1 MQSTRYAR
9 PNQQTGALVQAELF
23 HNALMASRYA
33 LPTSTKA
40 ANIQAPRPAVKSA
53 AVGSAAVETAAVE
66 TGFSEIAL
74 NGAPGQCLQW
84 LAPVL
89 RDLSQAQA
97 PGWLTLLDPPVAVSH
112 QWLRS
117 AGLDPERI
125 LIVRSKS
132 GMNSLELCCELLRL
146 GCSHTVV
153 SWMSDVSQAGMTS
166 NLLTRAARDGQCR
179 SLNIRLDTC
188 LAA

>member
-40 ANIQAPRPAVKSA
+40 ANIQAPRPAVESA
-53 AVGSAAVETAAVE
+53 AVGNAAVE

-125 LIVRSKS
+125 LIVRSKN

-153 SWMSDVSQAGMTS
+153 SWMSDASQAGITN

>member
-1 MQSTRYAR
+1 MQSSR
-9 PNQQTGALVQAELF
+9 PPRHTGTLVQAELF
-23 HNALMASRYA
+23 HNALMASRYT
-33 LPTSTKA
+33 LPTSTK
-40 ANIQAPRPAVKSA
+40 SA
-53 AVGSAAVETAAVE
+53 RTPTPEPLVES
-66 TGFSEIAL
+66 GFSEIAL
-74 NGAPGQCLQW
+74 NGAPSQCLQW

-97 PGWLTLLDPPVAVSH
+97 PGWLTLLDPPAAVSH
-112 QWLRS
+112 LWLRN

-132 GMNSLELCCELLRL
+132 GMNGLELCCELLRL

-153 SWMSDVSQAGMTS
+153 SWMSDVSQAGITS
-166 NLLTRAARDGQCR
+166 NLLTRAARDGHCR

>member
-9 PNQQTGALVQAELF
+9 PTQQTGALVQAELF

-40 ANIQAPRPAVKSA
+40 ANIQAPRPAVKS
-53 AVGSAAVETAAVE
+53 AAVE

-153 SWMSDVSQAGMTS
+153 SWMSDVSQAGITS

>member
-1 MQSTRYAR
+1 MQYSRH
-9 PNQQTGALVQAELF
+9 PHHSGPLVQAELF

-33 LPTSTKA
+33 GPARS
-40 ANIQAPRPAVKSA
+40 APAKKPVATA
-53 AVGSAAVETAAVE
+53 AVSAAVETASVE

-89 RDLSQAQA
+89 RDLSQAEA
-97 PGWLTLLDPPVAVSH
+97 PGWLTLLDPPEAVSH
-112 QWLRS
+112 FWLRN

-125 LIVRSKS
+125 LIVRAKS
-132 GMNSLELCCELLRL
+132 GMDSLELCCELLRL

-153 SWMSDVSQAGMTS
+153 SWMSDDGQQVVTT
-166 NLLTRAARDGQCR
+166 NRLTRAARDGKCR
-179 SLNIRLDTC
+179 SLNIRLGMC

>member
-1 MQSTRYAR
+1 MQSTRHPR
-9 PNQQTGALVQAELF
+9 QTGTLVQADLF
-23 HNALMASRYA
+23 HNALMASRYT
-33 LPTSTKA
+33 LPVTAKPVR
-40 ANIQAPRPAVKSA
+40 NPAPDLR
-53 AVGSAAVETAAVE
+53 VES
-66 TGFSEIAL
+66 GFSEIAL
-74 NGAPGQCLQW
+74 NGAPTQCLQW

-89 RDLSQAQA
+89 RELSQAQA
-97 PGWLTLLDPPVAVSH
+97 PGWLTLLDPPAAVSH
-112 QWLRS
+112 LWLRN

-153 SWMSDVSQAGMTS
+153 SWMPDVSPASLSS
-166 NLLTRAARDGQCR
+166 NLLTRAAREGHCR
-179 SLNIRLDTC
+179 SLNIRLDAR

>member
-1 MQSTRYAR
+1 MQYSRHPR
-9 PNQQTGALVQAELF
+9 PTGTLVQAELF

-33 LPTSTKA
+33 MPKA
-40 ANIQAPRPAVKSA
+40 SSPAQRAHRSSAPVSQLE
-53 AVGSAAVETAAVE
+53 S
-66 TGFSEIAL
+66 GFSEISL

-97 PGWLTLLDPPVAVSH
+97 PGWLTLLDPPESVSH
-112 QWLRS
+112 QWLRQ

-125 LIVRSKS
+125 LIVRSKT
-132 GMNSLELCCELLRL
+132 GMSSLDLCCELLRL

-153 SWMSDVSQAGMTS
+153 SWMADMHQPGA
-166 NLLTRAARDGQCR
+166 LAAQLTRAARDGQCR

>member
-1 MQSTRYAR
+1 MQSTRYPR
-9 PNQQTGALVQAELF
+9 HTGTLVQADLF
-23 HNALMASRYA
+23 HNALMASRYS
-33 LPTSTKA
+33 LPVNAKA
-40 ANIQAPRPAVKSA
+40 ARATAPEPL
-53 AVGSAAVETAAVE
+53 VES
-66 TGFSEIAL
+66 GFSEIAL
-74 NGAPGQCLQW
+74 NGAPSQCLQW

-97 PGWLTLLDPPVAVSH
+97 PGWLTLLDPPAAVSH
-112 QWLRS
+112 LWLRN

-153 SWMSDVSQAGMTS
+153 SWMADVSPAGKSS
-166 NLLTRAARDGQCR
+166 NVLTRAAREGRCR
-179 SLNIRLDTC
+179 CLNIRLDAC

>member
-1 MQSTRYAR
+1 MQYSRH
-9 PNQQTGALVQAELF
+9 PHHPGPLVQAELF

-33 LPTSTKA
+33 GPTKVA
-40 ANIQAPRPAVKSA
+40 VAKPAT
-53 AVGSAAVETAAVE
+53 TAAVE

-89 RDLSQAQA
+89 RDLSQAEA
-97 PGWLTLLDPPVAVSH
+97 PGWLTLLDPPEAVSH
-112 QWLRS
+112 HWLRN

-125 LIVRSKS
+125 LIVRAKS
-132 GMNSLELCCELLRL
+132 GMDSLELCCELLRL

-153 SWMSDVSQAGMTS
+153 SWMSDDGQQAVTS
-166 NLLTRAARDGQCR
+166 NRLTRAARDGQCR
-179 SLNIRLDTC
+179 SLNIRLGMC

>member
-1 MQSTRYAR
+1 MQYSRH
-9 PNQQTGALVQAELF
+9 PHHPGPLVQAELF

-33 LPTSTKA
+33 GPTKVVSTKKPAEA
-40 ANIQAPRPAVKSA
+40 ATVE
-53 AVGSAAVETAAVE
+53 SAAVESAAVE

-97 PGWLTLLDPPVAVSH
+97 PGWLTLLDPPEAVSH
-112 QWLRS
+112 HWLRN

-125 LIVRSKS
+125 LIVRAKR
-132 GMNSLELCCELLRL
+132 GMDSLELCCELLRL

-153 SWMSDVSQAGMTS
+153 SWMSDEGQQVVT
-166 NLLTRAARDGQCR
+166 NNRLTRAARDGQCR
-179 SLNIRLDTC
+179 SLNIRLGMC

>member
-1 MQSTRYAR
+1 MQNSRH
-9 PNQQTGALVQAELF
+9 PHHTGTLVQAELF

-33 LPTSTKA
+33 RPSKA
-40 ANIQAPRPAVKSA
+40 AVAKAPAPTAS
-53 AVGSAAVETAAVE
+53 VES
-66 TGFSEIAL
+66 GFSEIAL

-89 RDLSQAQA
+89 RELSKSQA
-97 PGWLTLLDPPVAVSH
+97 PGWLTLLDPPEAVSH
-112 QWLRS
+112 CWLRN

-125 LIVRSKS
+125 LIVRAKS
-132 GMNSLELCCELLRL
+132 GMNSLELCCDLLRL

-153 SWMSDVSQAGMTS
+153 SWMADAGQAGINS
-166 NLLTRAARDGQCR
+166 HLLSRAARDGRCR
-179 SLNIRLDTC
+179 SLNIRLDKC

>member
-1 MQSTRYAR
+1 MQSSRYSR
-9 PNQQTGALVQAELF
+9 QTGTLVQAELF
-23 HNALMASRYA
+23 HNALMASRYT
-33 LPTSTKA
+33 LPTPVKPVQEKTPD
-40 ANIQAPRPAVKSA
+40 AP
-53 AVGSAAVETAAVE
+53 VE

-74 NGAPGQCLQW
+74 NGAPSQCLQW

-97 PGWLTLLDPPVAVSH
+97 PGWLTLLDPPAAVSH
-112 QWLRS
+112 QWLRK

-153 SWMSDVSQAGMTS
+153 SWMADLSQAGMNS
-166 NLLTRAARDGQCR
+166 NLLTRAAREGHCR
-179 SLNIRLDTC
+179 SLNIRFDTC